1 MRIGLNRS
9 ALRKL
14 RPAELAWRFVLGGA
28 ITTAAGL
35 IAELYGPAIGGLF
48 LAFPAILP
56 ASLTLVAKHQ
66 EDRKRQHGLRGVVR
80 GRHAAALDAFGAL
93 LGCGDSRCRDPGRCG
108 ERSESPRDA
117 RSGER
122 HLAGCCHRTV
132 GIAQALIALMIVRWD
147 EASVAGART
156 DYRRLAGKL

>member
-1 MRIGLNRS
+1 MDDSRRSRICRVRLARVSCVAPWSPLRPARLDGRADRMVRRSVQSLEDRPLMRIGLNRS

-66 EDRKRQHGLRGVVR
+66 EDRK
-80 GRHAAALDAFGAL
+80 
-93 LGCGDSRCRDPGRCG
+93 
-108 ERSESPRDA
+108 
-117 RSGER
+117 
-122 HLAGCCHRTV
+122 
-132 GIAQALIALMIVRWD
+132 
-147 EASVAGART
+147 
-156 DYRRLAGKL
+156 